1 LPRSGVED
9 AEKRRTPAGKAL
21 SSAATRDVEGVG
33 QKSIN
38 GPAGCAGRRQI
49 LREGAHKV
57 KHRLTILSLSAAVCV
72 ASGAHA
78 QMPGRS
84 DRPGTGAIGHTSDY
98 SEPPTFSAKLPP
110 NPEGTAEDL
119 EMNGK
124 CAQAIPIF
132 RRLAARGTEYAIA
145 QYHLGLCLFDVV
157 KAEPDAHSAASVKQE
172 AAKFVVQAANNG
184 FASAQMSLVA
194 IYLDGDGVGSD
205 PVEAGKW
212 SLIYHEN
219 GMRLAIGLPDIAPDL
234 KTRLDNTLSEKA
246 WSEAQTRAATWSP
259 VSRN

>member
-1 LPRSGVED
+1 
-9 AEKRRTPAGKAL
+9 
-21 SSAATRDVEGVG
+21 
-33 QKSIN
+33 
-38 GPAGCAGRRQI
+38 
-49 LREGAHKV
+49 V
-57 KHRLTILSLSAAVCV
+57 KHRLTILILPAAVCLAV
-72 ASGAHA
+72 GVHA

-84 DRPGTGAIGHTSDY
+84 ERPGTGAIGHSADY
-98 SEPPTFSAKLPP
+98 SEPSTFSVKLPP

-119 EMNGK
+119 EMDGK

-132 RRLAARGTEYAIA
+132 RRLAARGAEYAIA

-157 KAEPDAHSAASVKQE
+157 KAEPDAHSAASTKQE
-172 AAKFVVQAANNG
+172 AAKFIVQAANNG

-194 IYLDGDGVGSD
+194 IYLDGNGVGSD
-205 PVEAGKW
+205 PVEAAKW

-234 KTRLDNTLSEKA
+234 KTRLDSTLTEKA
-246 WSEAQTRAATWSP
+246 WSEAQSRAETWSP